1 MISTLVQVLSS
12 NLRLIDIG
20 AGMTPAPFL
29 WPGISDRI
37 PGRNETNYQMKRS
50 INLFAVFA
58 VLAIAFVSCDKVEEP
73 EVPVFDINT
82 LAAGLTALPDTLN
95 ADQSATFYYKADS
108 KSPFYNSGSDLYFYT
123 GVWYDSSDWRFVPAN
138 WGVNTDKCKM
148 EKVEENLWKLEMAP
162 SLREWYGSGETAIC
176 YLGIVIRN
184 AEGNKQTSPD
194 FILEVT
200 DDLYEFDTFEAAP
213 VVKEA
218 MPEGMEYGINYLSD
232 TSVGL
237 VLYDVDLNGESHDY
251 CYVIGEFSGWE
262 RDNEYAMK
270 RDEKSGCWW
279 YVFEGLEKGKEYMFQ
294 YYLKKGNEKV
304 VIHDP
309 FTEIVYDGWNDEW
322 IPASTYPDLPAFPEK
337 TSGLVSAFQTARPE
351 YAWEVSDYMVEDR
364 NDLIIYELLLR
375 EFTENGSSEGNLKLA
390 MEKLDMLQEL
400 GVNAIELMP
409 VQEFDGNSSWGYNP
423 CSFFA
428 LDKAYGTR
436 EDYKKFIDECHK
448 RGIAVF
454 FDVVYNHATGNFPL
468 AKLYWSGSNTA
479 ENNPWFNVK
488 AKHDFN
494 VFHDINHES
503 EFIRNYFKK
512 NLVYLL
518 EEYNIDG
525 FRFDLT
531 KGFTQKNTLGNT
543 GAWGNKD
550 ESRISILKDYADAIW
565 TYEPDAVVIFEHL
578 ADLSEEK
585 ILGEYGIQLWRNMQS
600 TYGQTA
606 MGWNDGGRSTD
617 FNALYSGTAS
627 MPFGSLVSYMESH
640 DEERCAYEVMQWGN
654 GDTTTNIESR
664 MKRLALNAAFFLTV
678 PGPKMIW
685 QFGVVG
691 YDVSIND
698 PDRTAAKPAHWEYYD
713 DSARKILFE
722 AYSELIAFRKAYPR
736 FFDEDAIFSW
746 KVTSNYWN
754 NRYIHCVDADGN
766 AFVVVGNFD
775 IKAAEVKVPLPVE
788 GNWKEYGG
796 EAVVTDGAEIS
807 LDLEAAEFKLLVNF

>member
-1 MISTLVQVLSS
+1 MKNIYNKMKQYFNLCAILAAFTL
-12 NLRLIDIG
+12 
-20 AGMTPAPFL
+20 
-29 WPGISDRI
+29 
-37 PGRNETNYQMKRS
+37 
-50 INLFAVFA
+50 
-58 VLAIAFVSCDKVEEP
+58 LAACDNPVEP
-73 EVPVFDINT
+73 ETPEFDITT
-82 LAAGLTALPDTLN
+82 LKSGLTVVPETLN
-95 ADQSATFYYKADS
+95 ADQPATFYFKADMS
-108 KSPFYNSGSDLYFYT
+108 SPLYNSVSDLYFYT
-123 GVWYDSSDWRFVPAN
+123 GVWYDSSDWRHVQAD

-148 EKVEENLWKLEMAP
+148 EKLQENIWKLEMAP
-162 SLREWYGSGETAIC
+162 SLREWYGSGETAVC

-194 FILEVT
+194 FILEVQ
-200 DDLYEFDTFEAAP
+200 DDLYQFDSFDAAP
-213 VVKEA
+213 VVKQT
-218 MPEGMEYGINYLSD
+218 MPAGMEYGINYLSD

-237 VLYDVDLNGESHDY
+237 AFYDVDLNGECHDY

-262 RDNEYAMK
+262 RNNTYSMK
-270 RDEKSGCWW
+270 RDDAAGCWW

-294 YYLKKGNEKV
+294 YWLKKGNEKV
-304 VIHDP
+304 ITHDP
-309 FTEIVYDGWNDEW
+309 YTEIVYDGWNDKW
-322 IPASTYPDLPAFPEK
+322 IPATTYPDLPTFPSK

-351 YAWEVSDYMVEDR
+351 YVWEVPDYKVEDK
-364 NDLIIYELLLR
+364 NDLVIYELLLR

-390 MEKLDMLQEL
+390 MQKLDMLQEL

-409 VQEFDGNSSWGYNP
+409 VQEFDGNNSWGYNP

-479 ENNPWFNVK
+479 ENNPWFNVT
-488 AKHDFN
+488 AKHDYN
-494 VFHDINHES
+494 VFHDINHEA
-503 EFIRNYFKK
+503 EYIRNYFKK

-518 EEYNIDG
+518 EEYNVDG

-543 GAWGNKD
+543 GAWGNRD
-550 ESRISILKDYADAIW
+550 DSRIAILKDYADAIW
-565 TYEPDAVVIFEHL
+565 ACDPNAVVIFEHL

-585 ILGEYGIQLWRNMQS
+585 ILGEYGIQLWRNMQH

-617 FNALYSGTAS
+617 FNPLYSGTAG

-640 DEERCAYEVMQWGN
+640 DEERCSYEVLQWGN
-654 GDTTTNIESR
+654 GDTKTNLESR
-664 MKRLALNAAFFLTV
+664 MKRLALNAAFFFTV
-678 PGPKMIW
+678 PGPKMVW
-685 QFGVVG
+685 QFGEVG
-691 YDVSIND
+691 YDISIND

-713 DSARKILFE
+713 DPARKALFE
-722 AYSELIAFRKAYPR
+722 AYSELIAFRKDNPR
-736 FFDEDAIFSW
+736 FFDSDATFTW
-746 KVTSNYWN
+746 RVTATNWN
-754 NRYIHCVDADGN
+754 NRYIHCVDAEGK

-775 IKAAEVKVPLPVE
+775 IKAADVTVPLPVE
-788 GNWKEYGG
+788 GEWKEYDG
-796 EAVVTDGAEIS
+796 EAVATNGANVS
-807 LDLEAAEFKLLVNF
+807 LSLEAAEYKVLVNF

>member
-1 MISTLVQVLSS
+1 
-12 NLRLIDIG
+12 
-20 AGMTPAPFL
+20 
-29 WPGISDRI
+29 
-37 PGRNETNYQMKRS
+37 MKR
-50 INLFAVFA
+50 IFKIYA
-58 VLAIAFVSCDKVEEP
+58 VLTSVLFGFAACDIPVDP
-73 EVPVFDINT
+73 EVPETPEFDIAD
-82 LAAGLTALPDTLN
+82 LKAGLTTVPDSLN
-95 ADQSATFYYKADS
+95 ADQSAVFYYKADVS
-108 KSPFYNSGSDLYFYT
+108 SPLYGSTSDLYFYT
-123 GVWYDSSDWRFVPAN
+123 GVWFDSSDWRHVQAD

-148 EKVEENLWKLEMAP
+148 EKVAENVWKLEMAP
-162 SLREWYGSGETAIC
+162 SLREWYGSGETAVC

-194 FILEVT
+194 FILDVR
-200 DDLYEFDTFEAAP
+200 DDLYKFDSFEAAP
-213 VVKEA
+213 VVKES
-218 MPEGMEYGINYLSD
+218 MPSGLEYGINYLSD

-237 VLYDVDLNGESHDY
+237 VLYDVDLNGNCHDY
-251 CYVIGEFSGWE
+251 CYVIGDFSGWE
-262 RDNEYAMK
+262 RNDAYAMK
-270 RDEKSGCWW
+270 RDDKAGCWW

-294 YYLKKGNEKV
+294 YWLKKGNDKV
-304 VIHDP
+304 ITHDP
-309 FTEIVYDGWNDEW
+309 YTEIVYDGWNDKW
-322 IPASTYPDLPAFPEK
+322 IPASTYPGLPSFPEK

-351 YAWEVSDYMVEDR
+351 YVWEVPDYKVEDK
-364 NDLIIYELLLR
+364 NDLVIYELLLR

-390 MEKLDMLQEL
+390 MEKLDMLQAL

-409 VQEFDGNSSWGYNP
+409 VQEFDGNNSWGYNP

-436 EDYKKFIDECHK
+436 EDYKKFVDECHK

-454 FDVVYNHATGNFPL
+454 FDVVFNHATGSFPL

-479 ENNPWFNVK
+479 ENNPWFNVT

-518 EEYNIDG
+518 DEYNIDG

-543 GAWGNKD
+543 GAWGNRD
-550 ESRISILKDYADAIW
+550 DSRIAILKDYADAIW
-565 TYEPDAVVIFEHL
+565 TYDPNSVVIFEHL

-585 ILGEYGIQLWRNMQS
+585 ILGEYGIQLWRNMQH

-617 FNALYSGTAS
+617 FNPLYSGTAG

-640 DEERCAYEVMQWGN
+640 DEERCSYEVLQWGN
-654 GDTTTNIESR
+654 GDTKTNLESR

-685 QFGVVG
+685 QFGEVG
-691 YDVSIND
+691 YDISIND

-713 DSARKILFE
+713 EPARKALFD
-722 AYSELIAFRKAYPR
+722 AYSGLIAFRKSNPR
-736 FFDEDAIFSW
+736 FFDSDATFKW
-746 KVTSNYWN
+746 RVTSTNWN
-754 NRYIHCVDADGN
+754 NRYIHCVDADGK

-775 IKAAEVKVPLPVE
+775 IRASEVTVPLPVE
-788 GNWKEYGG
+788 GDWKEYGG
-796 EAVVTDGAEIS
+796 DTVPTQGAEVS
-807 LDLEAAEFKLLVNF
+807 LNLDAAEYKLLVNF